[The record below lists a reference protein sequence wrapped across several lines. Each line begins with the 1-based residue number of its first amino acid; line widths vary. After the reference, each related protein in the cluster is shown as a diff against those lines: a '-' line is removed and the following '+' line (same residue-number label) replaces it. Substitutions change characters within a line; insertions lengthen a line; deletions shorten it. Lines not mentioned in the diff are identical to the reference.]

1 MKNQNI
7 SKNLRLLIGYST
19 SITDVCKDIKISRQQ
34 FTKYLSGR
42 SLPRLR
48 SLQMICDY
56 FGLEDWELLLPHDE
70 FRQLITIRS
79 IKTFQNNQSFSNR
92 FISEIQKKSRAIH
105 DMGSFLGY
113 YYNHFI
119 IKAKKSMIQRSL
131 IQLFEVDGFIGTR
144 SIERL
149 VNIDGSS
156 SVTKYDGVAYYSG
169 HRLYISERERFL
181 GQTIWHTTLFA
192 TSTRQPFFS
201 GLGLGNTTESVQDIS
216 CYRSIFQFLGSSVNR
231 HNALR
236 GCGMFD
242 PTSPEIPIFIR
253 QNIHNTIDADENA
266 FVAA

>member
-144 SIERL
+144 SVERL

-192 TSTRQPFFS
+192 TPTRQQFFS

-216 CYRSIFQFLGSSVNR
+216 CYRSIFQFLGSSVNL

>member
-1 MKNQNI
+1 
-7 SKNLRLLIGYST
+7 
-19 SITDVCKDIKISRQQ
+19 
-34 FTKYLSGR
+34 
-42 SLPRLR
+42 
-48 SLQMICDY
+48 
-56 FGLEDWELLLPHDE
+56 
-70 FRQLITIRS
+70 
-79 IKTFQNNQSFSNR
+79 
-92 FISEIQKKSRAIH
+92 
-105 DMGSFLGY
+105 MGSFLGY